1 MANETKPEYTREA
14 IQKLHADNYTD
25 LYIADLYGKT
35 ELEISRARKKSSYWE
50 ELNAP
55 PVAES
60 STKENAPEVPENR
73 APEDAPEAVEESA
86 SKRKTKTPRK

>member
-14 IQKLHADNYTD
+14 IQKLHAENYTD

-55 PVAES
+55 LVAES
-60 STKENAPEVPENR
+60 LTEENAPEVPENQ
-73 APEDAPEAVEESA
+73 ASEAMPEAVDESA
-86 SKRKTKTPRK
+86 SKSKSKASPK

>member
-1 MANETKPEYTREA
+1 MAGETKLEYTREA
-14 IQKLHADNYTD
+14 IQKLHAENYTD

-55 PVAES
+55 PVADSAVSSMTES
-60 STKENAPEVPENR
+60 STEEKPENT
-73 APEDAPEAVEESA
+73 EKSA
-86 SKRKTKTPRK
+86 SKSKSKASPK